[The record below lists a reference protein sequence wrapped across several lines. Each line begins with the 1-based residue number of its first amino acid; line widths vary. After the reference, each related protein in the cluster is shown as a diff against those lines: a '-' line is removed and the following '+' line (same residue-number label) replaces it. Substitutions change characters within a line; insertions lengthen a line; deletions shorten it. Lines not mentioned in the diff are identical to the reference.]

1 MSTIDAKARR
11 DLLQRVAGLGAFAL
25 VAPWQSALAAL
36 TTTPAQTRGPFYPDP
51 LPSESDADLTHV
63 KGAAAR
69 ASGQVIQVSGRV
81 LDRDGKPIRG
91 AVIELWQ
98 ANAAGRYDHP
108 RDINPAPLDPNF
120 QGYARIVTDDQGRYR
135 FTTIKPGAYPINPVN
150 PVAVRTPHIHFDV
163 DDKHKHLVTQMYFPG
178 EAGNARDAI
187 FNTLG
192 AHKDAAIARALG
204 DEDDGLRFG
213 WDIVLA

>member
-1 MSTIDAKARR
+1 MPTPDAIARR
-11 DLLQRVAGLGAFAL
+11 ALLQRAAGLGALAL

-36 TTTPAQTRGPFYPDP
+36 TATPAQTRGPFFPVQ

-63 KGAAAR
+63 KGAAGRAR
-69 ASGQVIQVSGRV
+69 GQVIVVSGRV
-81 LDRDGKPIRG
+81 LDRDGKPIKG
-91 AVIELWQ
+91 AVLELWQ

-108 RDINPAPLDPNF
+108 RDVNPAPLDPNF
-120 QGYARIVTDDQGRYR
+120 QGYARLVSDDRGRYR

-150 PVAVRTPHIHFDV
+150 PVAVRPPHIHFDV

-178 EAGNARDAI
+178 EAGNAKDAI
-187 FNTLG
+187 FNALG
-192 AHKDAAIARALG
+192 ADKDAAIAHALG
-204 DEDDGLRFG
+204 KGADDLQFG